1 MKYKKMNDKDDKNL
15 RDFYPPY
22 LRKEDFNSSNFR
34 FLLPYVLENG
44 KMYKR
49 NECIKLLVA
58 YHQKITGLKVN
69 ESTEQ
74 LGNRLKKLFSQNKE
88 NFKTARGVH
97 GGWIYTGPSYS
108 ETSQT
113 IYEKVKNTLDTTL
126 EVSTFTVQKVIEA
139 ISTGDETL
147 YVWWHP
153 ESEKLAQL
161 EGRTEWAM
169 KIGIH
174 QERNIENRIEDYK
187 TSIPYRPIFGLLVHC
202 KKAMIL
208 EKCIHNTLKNRQKLV
223 GEMGQEWFMTSVS
236 EIEEILK
243 FNNIIGT

>member
-1 MKYKKMNDKDDKNL
+1 MNNINDNL
-15 RDFYPPY
+15 GDFYPPY
-22 LRKEDFNSSNFR
+22 LRKKDFNSSNFH

-49 NECIKLLVA
+49 NECIKLLVE
-58 YHQKITGLKVN
+58 YHEKITGLRVN
-69 ESTEQ
+69 QSTEK
-74 LGNRLKKLFSQNKE
+74 LGHRLKKLFSKNKE
-88 NFKTARGVH
+88 NFETAKGVH

-108 ETSQT
+108 KTSQ
-113 IYEKVKNTLDTTL
+113 IIDEKVKNTHDTTQKA
-126 EVSTFTVQKVIEA
+126 STFTVQKVIEA

-161 EGRTEWAM
+161 EGRNEWVM

-174 QERNIENRIEDYK
+174 LERNIENRIEDYK

-202 KKAMIL
+202 KKAIIL
-208 EKCIHNTLKNRQKLV
+208 EKCIHATLRNRQKEV
-223 GEMGQEWFMTSVS
+223 NEMGQEWFITSVS

-243 FNNIIGT
+243 FNNLIGT